1 VVLVTAPEERTGYEL
16 RPPREWVADH
26 GTDTGAAAQEALEY
40 DAWFRWVADPDEVAE
55 RDRRLEE
62 TQEAVAD
69 AIRAGD
75 RDRFEASAALRDDA
89 FWTMPVPEEARVQ
102 VDLATYHADDDADG
116 WY

>member
-1 VVLVTAPEERTGYEL
+1 MTAPEEWTGGEL
-16 RPPREWVADH
+16 RAPREWVAGQ
-26 GTDTGAAAQEALEY
+26 GTNIGAAAEEALAY
-40 DAWFRWVADPDEVAE
+40 DAWFRWVADPEEVAE

-62 TQEAVAD
+62 TQDAVAE

-75 RDRFEASAALRDDA
+75 RDAFKVSAALRDDA
-89 FWTMPVPEEARVQ
+89 FWAMPVPEQARVQ